1 MTLSDG
7 IAFGENDK
15 VRKEKK
21 ASADQTL
28 PTVAYKKA
36 EVCDNYYEGGHNML
50 QGIVKEREAKIYSFH
65 QKTIEIEKLPPVK
78 PGCQRQTPP
87 EQTIPLRFRPNDAL
101 MR

>member
-1 MTLSDG
+1 MTYKVVSPNGHLSATVVVGKTLSYSVARDGLSLIEPSEISMTLSDG
-7 IAFGENDK
+7 IVFGENDK

-50 QGIVKEREAKIYSFH
+50 QDIVKEREAKY
-65 QKTIEIEKLPPVK
+65 
-78 PGCQRQTPP
+78 
-87 EQTIPLRFRPNDAL
+87 
-101 MR
+101 